1 MIVMIFIMTKITV
14 QILHDYIMYLTKTGL
29 EKNEC
34 PAQSIY
40 IPNSACHHCHHCF
53 TFHIKF
59 VRFSHR

>member
-40 IPNSACHHCHHCF
+40 IPNSACHHCF

-59 VRFSHR
+59 VRFTHR

>member
-40 IPNSACHHCHHCF
+40 IPNSA
-53 TFHIKF
+53 
-59 VRFSHR
+59 